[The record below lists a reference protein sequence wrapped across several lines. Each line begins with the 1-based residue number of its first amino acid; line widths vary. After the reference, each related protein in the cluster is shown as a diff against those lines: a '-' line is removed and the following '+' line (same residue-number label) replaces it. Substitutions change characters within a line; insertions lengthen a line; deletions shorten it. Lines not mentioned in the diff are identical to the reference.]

1 MSLSDFPL
9 FLPGSTNNINSSGSK
24 LSLGSKNQVKI
35 DIKKIQSDFKQL
47 IDTIIS
53 LINDKKKLESE
64 LVQLK
69 TNTQKQ
75 KNIESTTKNSK
86 DLLKYIG
93 LLDNYLI
100 EVNKTLKDYP
110 NEKAEI
116 LSTIQ
121 NRINQNFG
129 QKPKANNTF
138 EPSTP
143 KANNTFEPSTP
154 KANNTFEPTM
164 KVNNT
169 FGIFTPK
176 NTNTKELVNLSSFL
190 KNNKPN
196 NKYAKTLEEL
206 MGVNFEPNNT
216 GNIGNNRKI
225 VEEELVINNKKNNT
239 ETIQQNLFLNN
250 IKQNK
255 EEFINNS
262 SNKVENIFKNQIANN
277 SSNKVDNIF
286 KNQTANNSAR
296 NMAANNSRNM
306 AANNSASNMAAN
318 NSARNMVVNNSR
330 NMAANNSARNM
341 VVNNSA
347 RNMAANN
354 SARNM
359 AANNSAR
366 NMAANNSSNMAANNS
381 ARNMAANNR
390 VIEYEE
396 NNEEEN
402 EVNKQVT
409 NNKNKSIFET
419 IGETL
424 GLTTSTTPQNNSN
437 TIKTNIKKSK
447 CEGEDC
453 DIFSENVETS
463 EINTKLGNGF
473 NNIENRFN
481 NARIKIKK
489 LMGEQVVL
497 KKNNKGN
504 LENIPREGDIY
515 VYEKT

>member
-1 MSLSDFPL
+1 
-9 FLPGSTNNINSSGSK
+9 
-24 LSLGSKNQVKI
+24 
-35 DIKKIQSDFKQL
+35 
-47 IDTIIS
+47 
-53 LINDKKKLESE
+53 
-64 LVQLK
+64 
-69 TNTQKQ
+69 
-75 KNIESTTKNSK
+75 
-86 DLLKYIG
+86 
-93 LLDNYLI
+93 
-100 EVNKTLKDYP
+100 
-110 NEKAEI
+110 
-116 LSTIQ
+116 
-121 NRINQNFG
+121 
-129 QKPKANNTF
+129 
-138 EPSTP
+138 
-143 KANNTFEPSTP
+143 
-154 KANNTFEPTM
+154 M

-286 KNQTANNSAR
+286 KNQT
-296 NMAANNSRNM
+296 
-306 AANNSASNMAAN
+306 
-318 NSARNMVVNNSR
+318 
-330 NMAANNSARNM
+330 
-341 VVNNSA
+341 
-347 RNMAANN
+347 ANN